1 MMLPKLQKVFLGV
14 CLCVLLLAAPTLS
27 FSILRT
33 VEGTVTNVS
42 DGDSL
47 KLATVE
53 GTALKVRLYGID
65 APELEQ
71 VNRKTGMVAKPGQ
84 PYGTEACQA
93 LRSRVLGHKVRLDIM
108 DIDRYKR
115 PVGIVS
121 MNNRNINLEIIKEGY
136 AWAYREYLR
145 GPYASEFI
153 DAEGEARERRLGL
166 WNQSNPQPPWEF
178 RKLSKNPANSTRS
191 WWNNLL

>member
-1 MMLPKLQKVFLGV
+1 MLPRLQKAFFDV
-14 CLCVLLLAAPTLS
+14 CLLVLLLAIPTLS

-65 APELEQ
+65 APELERL
-71 VNRKTGMVAKPGQ
+71 NRTTGMVAKPGQ
-84 PYGTEACQA
+84 PYGNEACQA
-93 LRSRVLGHKVRLDIM
+93 LRSKVLGHTVRLDIM

-178 RKLSKNPANSTRS
+178 RKFSKQPATSTRP
-191 WWNNLL
+191 WWKDLL

>member
-1 MMLPKLQKVFLGV
+1 MMLPKLQKVFLGL
-14 CLCVLLLAAPTLS
+14 CLLLLLLASPTLS
-27 FSILRT
+27 FSVLRT
-33 VEGTVTNVS
+33 IEGTVTNVS

-47 KLATVE
+47 KLTTGE
-53 GTALKVRLYGID
+53 GTILKVRLYGID
-65 APELEQ
+65 APELER

-84 PYGTEACQA
+84 PYGNEACQA

-121 MNNRNINLEIIKEGY
+121 MNDRNINLEIIREGY

-178 RKLSKNPANSTRS
+178 RKLSKGTSRTARP
-191 WWNNLL
+191 WWKKLL